1 MLTSGATEGVADCM
15 LALIEPDDEVILIEP
30 LYDCYLSMVKRA
42 GGIPRLV
49 RIKPPNWILNI
60 QVITDSFSN
69 KPKLILLNSSHNPS
83 GKVFTNGESQTIA
96 NLVIK
101 HDAYAI
107 CDEVCEHLIYD
118 GLQHKQLMTFDACAT
133 ELFALFQLGRPFP

>member
-107 CDEVCEHLIYD
+107 CDEVCEAFNI
-118 GLQHKQLMTFDACAT
+118 
-133 ELFALFQLGRPFP
+133 